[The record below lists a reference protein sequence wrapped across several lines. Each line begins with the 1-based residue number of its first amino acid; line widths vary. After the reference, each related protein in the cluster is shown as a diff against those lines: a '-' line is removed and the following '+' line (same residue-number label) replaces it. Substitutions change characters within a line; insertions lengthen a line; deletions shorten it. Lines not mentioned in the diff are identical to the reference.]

1 MTKEIIFSVI
11 GGIIGFA
18 SSFFMWKIQVRY
30 EQKNIAKAFILEIS
44 SLEESLKIFVG
55 MFNNPPPDPKIKY
68 ISIDQPFYTNGLF
81 FSFRKE
87 ICFFNRELST
97 SLFTF
102 YTDLL
107 KAEELRQMDKS
118 GKFPP
123 EIVNEGMKYYVLKIY
138 DCIPELKKLLEKEC

>member
-55 MFNNPPPDPKIKY
+55 MFNNPPPDPNIKY
-68 ISIDQPFYTNGLF
+68 ISIDQPFYKNGLF
-81 FSFRKE
+81 
-87 ICFFNRELST
+87 L
-97 SLFTF
+97 
-102 YTDLL
+102 
-107 KAEELRQMDKS
+107 AS
-118 GKFPP
+118 GK
-123 EIVNEGMKYYVLKIY
+123 KYAFLTESCQRAFLHFIRIY
-138 DCIPELKKLLEKEC
+138 